1 MEDRNLNKRV
11 RNTLFFLMVF
21 VLIFDSVPKP
31 IQMNFIGGPVGGKLE
46 FYPLM
51 AAFIY
56 SFYCQYRYRNVFV
69 DFKVFCKYAAIF
81 VGMMMLATIVGL
93 IDYPYYD
100 LILNGPAD
108 QIEKLP
114 KVMSFLQAH
123 GIFVE
128 QKHLMQVWLIVR
140 EIKGVLLEAF
150 WCLGGAYLVYA
161 WYKDEWSQALRLA
174 VRAVTCSCCVLLV
187 YAIVEVLYLVG
198 NETAKEIL
206 SFINPYIHPIVTSHG
221 WWPPLLWKGQ
231 LRLVFPEPSHVGNYI
246 AFGLPLIWYGY
257 IQADT
262 NRRAALPLTMVMAF
276 LVFMTKARTAY
287 AMLAGMLLLLVC
299 LIFGEDNMNY

>member
-114 KVMSFLQAH
+114 KVMSFCRRMGFSWSKSISCRYGSLYEKSKESCSRLFGVWVERIWCML
-123 GIFVE
+123 GI
-128 QKHLMQVWLIVR
+128 KM
-140 EIKGVLLEAF
+140 
-150 WCLGGAYLVYA
+150 
-161 WYKDEWSQALRLA
+161 
-174 VRAVTCSCCVLLV
+174 
-187 YAIVEVLYLVG
+187 
-198 NETAKEIL
+198 N
-206 SFINPYIHPIVTSHG
+206 
-221 WWPPLLWKGQ
+221 
-231 LRLVFPEPSHVGNYI
+231 
-246 AFGLPLIWYGY
+246 GLK
-257 IQADT
+257 
-262 NRRAALPLTMVMAF
+262 R
-276 LVFMTKARTAY
+276 
-287 AMLAGMLLLLVC
+287 
-299 LIFGEDNMNY
+299 

>member
-1 MEDRNLNKRV
+1 MEDRNLNRRV

-56 SFYCQYRYRNVFV
+56 SFYCQYRYHNIFV

-93 IDYPYYD
+93 INYPYYD

-114 KVMSFLQAH
+114 KVMSFLQVH

-128 QKHLMQVWLIVR
+128 QKHLMQVWLIAR

-174 VRAVTCSCCVLLV
+174 VRAVTCSCCVLFV
-187 YAIVEVLYLVG
+187 YAIAEVLYLAG

-206 SFINPYIHPIVTSHG
+206 SFINPYIHPIVTNHG

-246 AFGLPLIWYGY
+246 AFGLPLIWYSY
-257 IQADT
+257 IHPDK
-262 NRRAALPLTMVMAF
+262 NRGVSTAF
-276 LVFMTKARTAY
+276 NDGDGFSHIY
-287 AMLAGMLLLLVC
+287 
-299 LIFGEDNMNY
+299 D